1 MFGPN
6 TIISDN
12 LNISYSHRDK
22 KFFDLYKE
30 VQELFKT
37 KFNLQD
43 YEIVFI
49 PGSGTVGMEAIISSL
64 NCKIVTI
71 GHRGKFYHRW
81 NDLINKYKSKKPIE
95 EGTLAVRLETSNSR
109 VNKFKNLLVVDAISS
124 FPFYYFDNP
133 KFFVTCSNKLLG
145 GFPGLSIVGIRKDS
159 FHLIRDDNIFSYL
172 NLKTYLK
179 YNKVQQLPTTAPVH
193 LFESFK
199 HTLKN
204 FDTNKLREKIYRNC
218 DLLRKVIPKKFF
230 IGDIICPVLTFKKE
244 AISEQ
249 IAKKYEL
256 YGINSSSDYY
266 QIFTYSDYDINYINF
281 AKDVQQAKQLDSQGN
296 PPTILQR

>member
-22 KFFDLYKE
+22 RFFDLYKE
-30 VQELFKT
+30 VQELFQT
-37 KFNLQD
+37 KFDLKNYD
-43 YEIVFI
+43 IIFI
-49 PGSGTVGMEAIISSL
+49 PGSATVGMEAVISSL
-64 NCKIVTI
+64 NCKIVPV
-71 GHRGKFYHRW
+71 GKEGKFYRRW
-81 NDLINKYKSKKPIE
+81 VELVNKYKNKKFTF
-95 EGTLAVRLETSNSR
+95 EGELSVRLETSTSS
-109 VNKFKNLLVVDAISS
+109 VNRFKRPLILDAISS
-124 FPFYYFDNP
+124 FPFYDLRKP

-159 FHLIRDDNIFSYL
+159 HHLIKEDNTFSYL
-172 NLKTYLK
+172 NLNTYLEYSK
-179 YNKVQQLPTTAPVH
+179 NNQLPTTAPTH

-199 HTLKN
+199 RTLIN
-204 FDTNKLREKIYRNC
+204 FDIIKLRERIYRNS
-218 DLLRKVIPKKFF
+218 DIIRKVIPKKFF

-281 AKDVQQAKQLDSQGN
+281 AKDVQETKQLDSQGN